1 VQPERTGVTAARGT
15 KLRQRFFA
23 NSNTA
28 PATLSALAAYIFWGL
43 APIYFKLIQS
53 APALEIIAHRVLWS
67 IPVLAGFLLLRD
79 GKRFWQRLRL
89 PLRTV
94 LALLVSG
101 SLVALNWLIFV
112 WAVVNGQVLATS
124 LGYFIGPLVNFL
136 LGFLFLH
143 ERMTRVQR
151 LGVLIAASGTVYLGW
166 FLGTPPWISLTLAFS
181 FGLYGLL
188 RKMLDVG
195 PLVGMLW
202 ETLLLAAPA
211 LAFLVWSAN
220 RGDLYFG
227 SAGTGQNLLL
237 ALAGPVTVLPL
248 IWFNMA
254 ARSLRLT
261 TLGFFQ
267 YIAPSMTFLLSVFIY
282 GEAFTRG
289 HAVAFGC
296 IWFALAMI
304 SLESW
309 KRSRAIAAAIS

>member
-1 VQPERTGVTAARGT
+1 VTA
-15 KLRQRFFA
+15 
-23 NSNTA
+23 
-28 PATLSALAAYIFWGL
+28 ALAAYVFWGL

-67 IPVLAGFLLLRD
+67 IPLLAGFLLLRD
-79 GKRFWQRLRL
+79 GRRFWQRMRL
-89 PLRTV
+89 PGRTV
-94 LALLVSG
+94 LILLLSG

-124 LGYFIGPLVNFL
+124 LGYFTGPLVNFL

-143 ERMTRVQR
+143 ERMTRVQ
-151 LGVLIAASGTVYLGW
+151 LVGVLIAASGTVYLGW
-166 FLGTPPWISLTLAFS
+166 FLGTPPWISLSLAFS
-181 FGLYGLL
+181 FGIYGLV

-195 PLVGMLW
+195 PMVGMLW

-211 LAFLVWSAN
+211 LGFMAWSAQ
-220 RGDLYFG
+220 RGSLYFS
-227 SAGTGQNLLL
+227 SAGTGQDLLL

-267 YIAPSMTFLLSVFIY
+267 YIAPSMTFLLSVFVY
-282 GEAFTRG
+282 GEVFTQG

-296 IWFALAMI
+296 IWFALAMV
-304 SLESW
+304 SLENL
-309 KRSRAIAAAIS
+309 KRSRGITAAIT